1 MGEHIIV
8 GIDDSGPSRSAL
20 RWALQ
25 RAGSTG
31 ADLVLEHVVD
41 DEWGQLGGDYAQQE
55 TLDGERIL
63 EAALRTS
70 IPSGRSVAATLAHG
84 SPAWTLAREAGPDD
98 LLVVGSHKT
107 GYLRGRVLG
116 TRSIVV
122 ASAARC
128 TVVVVPEDNLSY
140 RHGVVVGVTADPAC
154 RAAIVA
160 GALEARRLGQE
171 LSLIH
176 VAPDTSET
184 VETSRAVLASAAE
197 LAVATAP
204 ELVVRRRVSHRRRS
218 DALLDA
224 SRSAMLLV
232 LGESRVDPD
241 RAGFIG
247 SVTHE
252 VLLNLT
258 SPVMI
263 ARSGPSAL

>member
-20 RWALQ
+20 RWALR
-25 RAGSTG
+25 RAESTG
-31 ADLVLEHVVD
+31 ATLRLEHVVD
-41 DEWGQLGGDYAQQE
+41 DEWGQVGNEYAHQE
-55 TLDGERIL
+55 SADGQLLLD
-63 EAALRTS
+63 AALRTVA
-70 IPSGRSVAATLAHG
+70 PTGRSATATLSHG
-84 SPAWTLAREAGPDD
+84 SPAWTLAQQADPQAV
-98 LLVVGSHKT
+98 LVVGSHKT

-128 TVVVVPEDNLSY
+128 TVVVIPEDNLSQ
-140 RHGVVVGVTADPAC
+140 RHGVVVGVTAGPWSRVAV
-154 RAAIVA
+154 IA
-160 GALEARRLGQE
+160 GAREASRLDQE

-176 VAPDTSET
+176 VAPDATET
-184 VETSRAVLASAAE
+184 TAAGREALASAAE
-197 LAVATAP
+197 LAASIAP
-204 ELVVRRRVSHRRRS
+204 ELVVRRRVLHRRCS
-218 DALLDA
+218 DALLDI
-224 SRSAMLLV
+224 SRTAVLLV

-252 VLLNLT
+252 VLLNLN

-263 ARSGPSAL
+263 AR